1 MTYPPPP
8 HEAPASADDRAT
20 GAETAHDLE
29 AAADAALAAWD
40 IEQLQRLTEIGME
53 TAEKLLRKAAELTSD
68 GTDKCDA
75 ESCVMIARAH
85 KDVATA
91 IQTSI
96 ALKSKL
102 VEDRRRRRLGL
113 DQPRGHKA
121 SARPDTPRSDDHAAT
136 AKPKDPV
143 QPVTPPDPTRNIAR
157 NLFRRIADK
166 LLTGDLLGKLANLDK
181 GPVGVTI
188 AKIAKSLDM
197 EVDWQ
202 LYADEPWA
210 QPEIARRDQRSPF
223 AFLWADEAKVK
234 RLDPAKLKKSVW
246 LLVDHVITGEA
257 PEDERDD
264 CWRDAKEM
272 LETEFDWE
280 TEERGYGEIAVR
292 IIRELGFPC
301 GYAYNYQVNKNY
313 GPAMPKTAEERAEAR
328 SRRRARPPPD
338 S

>member
-113 DQPRGHKA
+113 DQVRGRKT
-121 SARPDTPRSDDHAAT
+121 SARPEARTDDQAT
-136 AKPKDPV
+136 AKPKDGV
-143 QPVTPPDPTRNIAR
+143 QPVTPPDPTRNVAR
-157 NLFRRIADK
+157 NLIRRIADK
-166 LLTGDLLGKLANLDK
+166 LLTGNLLGKLANLDK
-181 GPVGVTI
+181 APVGVTI
-188 AKIAKSLDM
+188 AKIAKALDM
-197 EVDWQ
+197 EVDWSH
-202 LYADEPWA
+202 YADEPWA
-210 QPEIARRDQRSPF
+210 QDEIATRDRRSPF
-223 AFLWADEAKVK
+223 AFLWAEEERAK
-234 RLDPAKLKKSVW
+234 RDPAQLKGDVRQIIF
-246 LLVDHVITGEA
+246 HVIAEAA
-257 PEDERDD
+257 PEDERREL
-264 CWRDAKEM
+264 WHDANVI
-272 LETEFDWE
+272 LEHEIDWAAD
-280 TEERGYGEIAVR
+280 ERRHSEIAMR
-292 IIRELGFPC
+292 IIRDLGFPC
-301 GYAYNYQVNKNY
+301 GYAYNADAVRAY
-313 GPAMPKTAEERAEAR
+313 GPATPKTAEERAEAR
-328 SRRRARPPPD
+328 SRRRARPPPA
-338 S
+338 